1 MSAAVMLVPPGLT
14 WVSENVVVLALTGGV
29 PGKHWTR
36 QRK

>member
-1 MSAAVMLVPPGLT
+1 MSATVMLVPPVLT
-14 WVSENVVVLALTGGV
+14 RVLENAVVLLLTGGV